1 MPLSGLGLALRSF
14 RERKGLTQRDLA
26 KIAGLS
32 DAAISKIEKG
42 RRLPDGR
49 SLNDLLR
56 ALEVDLHELALA
68 LDEVNG
74 RVAQVPPPQYWIN
87 GDGERVRLFRALAS
101 ITERLSALEKGRDRL
116 TDGADGQGSDQGSE
130 ENR

>member
-1 MPLSGLGLALRSF
+1 MPLSGLGLALRSL

-26 KIAGLS
+26 NIAGLS
-32 DAAISKIEKG
+32 DAAISKIETG

-49 SLNDLLR
+49 SLNHLLR

-74 RVAQVPPPQYWIN
+74 RAAQVPPPQFWIN
-87 GDGERVRLFRALAS
+87 GDGERVRLFRALAN
-101 ITERLSALEKGRDRL
+101 ITERLSALEKGRD
-116 TDGADGQGSDQGSE
+116 G
-130 ENR
+130 